1 MSDKTEIGE
10 MITGVVDRTYG
21 KAYDQAIEHSIVTIK
36 DFYNGVFNVPS
47 DIDEIIKK
55 LENLKSK

>member
-1 MSDKTEIGE
+1 MSKEVEEKFGEIVRE
-10 MITGVVDRTYG
+10 KMNDVYDR
-21 KAYDQAIEHSIVTIK
+21 AIDHCIVTIK

>member
-1 MSDKTEIGE
+1 METTVEENFGEI
-10 MITGVVDRTYG
+10 V
-21 KAYDQAIEHSIVTIK
+21 KARFNEVYDQAIEHSIVTIK

-55 LENLKSK
+55 LEKLKSK